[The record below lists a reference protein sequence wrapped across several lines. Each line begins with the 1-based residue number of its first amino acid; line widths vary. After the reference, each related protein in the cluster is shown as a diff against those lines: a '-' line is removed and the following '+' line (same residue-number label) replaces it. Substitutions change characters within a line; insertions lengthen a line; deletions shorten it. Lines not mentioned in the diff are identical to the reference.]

1 SGNGNSL
8 INNVPSGLTAENN
21 GSISYVN
28 TGDVITLNGYT
39 YGHAAIVSSISGS
52 TLTIISQNASLSSTA
67 SITSGSLAGANATFS
82 MSGWSGYSLQ
92 SIIHH
97 SVPTS
102 SSLPTHKDIAWYA
115 GSTLFAFQGNAYGTT
130 ANVSGYSQ
138 PYWAGAGQLSGTSDK
153 EGLFY
158 YLNNSGGGTTGTI
171 YWIPGGSSNF
181 ASATTLRTGVG
192 LPVWAGVGDFTGSG
206 KRDSVAWYDGT
217 NLYLFTGSSL
227 TTVWYTSGYS

>member
-1 SGNGNSL
+1 
-8 INNVPSGLTAENN
+8 
-21 GSISYVN
+21 
-28 TGDVITLNGYT
+28 
-39 YGHAAIVSSISGS
+39 
-52 TLTIISQNASLSSTA
+52 
-67 SITSGSLAGANATFS
+67 
-82 MSGWSGYSLQ
+82 
-92 SIIHH
+92 
-97 SVPTS
+97 
-102 SSLPTHKDIAWYA
+102 
-115 GSTLFAFQGNAYGTT
+115 NAYGTT

-227 TTVWYTSGYS
+227 TTVWYTSGYSTPAWAGVGRANGATKDELFWYLSSPGTIYTLQSTGSSFNGAVAARGPG